1 MRGEKASGGHGEAKV
16 LEEIEKKFSKDKILE
31 VDSEKVMTEEE
42 EIEDQYREIMRYLE
56 RELADFI
63 TNENNGSSLTREQST
78 RIFHELQV
86 VLRRIDFYRKDFLVR
101 YFGEHDEAKLFKTGK
116 TFSFKSDGSLASFD
130 LFVTR
135 KCKFE
140 LRAQPKDTPAGDLA
154 QKIQDADD
162 SGKMAT

>member
-1 MRGEKASGGHGEAKV
+1 MVEKGKKYGEHGEARV
-16 LEEIEKKFSKDKILE
+16 VEEIEKKFSKDKILE
-31 VDSEKVMTEEE
+31 KESENKVME
-42 EIEDQYREIMRYLE
+42 EIEDQYREIFRYLD
-56 RELADFI
+56 REIVGFI
-63 TNENNGSSLTREQST
+63 TNENNGGSLTREQSI

-116 TFSFKSDGSLASFD
+116 TFSFKSDGGLASFD